1 MIIVME
7 RRFNQSELRYIY
19 ESAKGRMDCHPDIA
33 EEYKR
38 MIEQHPFYKSET
50 EVMRAAKDLR
60 IKSKSICQV
69 WAKIGRD
76 EEYFYIQDHYI
87 VSDDIRISIAADY
100 IGMAQI
106 LYLES

>member
-1 MIIVME
+1 MIYVME
-7 RRFNQSELRYIY
+7 HRFNQSELRYLY
-19 ESAKGRMDCHPDIA
+19 ESAKGRMDYHPDIA
-33 EEYKR
+33 EKYKK
-38 MIEQHPFYKSET
+38 MIDQHPFYKSET
-50 EVMRAAKDLR
+50 EAMQAANDLKG
-60 IKSKSICQV
+60 KSQSICQV

-106 LYLES
+106 QYLES